1 MLSTQHLMPVVTPT
15 PVVAANGKPG
25 ASTPQPS
32 SGITSQTKDG
42 GWSFCICRLTPSTH
56 ALFFHKGNTTPAE
69 GSTSKTSTPPF
80 VADKHAE
87 STADVLMDVESENNN
102 KTPAPPPPIQSV
114 PPPALSSKVTSA
126 SSAIYPGCF
135 TIDVCSEASKLPL
148 DVAIYNSARGA
159 GGVDKIRKYLQAVLV
174 VGGTALVP
182 GMAHALESR

>member
-15 PVVAANGKPG
+15 PVVAAKG

-42 GWSFCICRLTPSTH
+42 GWSFCICRLTPSNP
-56 ALFFHKGNTTPAE
+56 LFFHEGNTTPAE
-69 GSTSKTSTPPF
+69 GSTSKTSTPP
-80 VADKHAE
+80 VVTDKHAE
-87 STADVLMDVESENNN
+87 STTDVPMDVESENNN
-102 KTPAPPPPIQSV
+102 KTPAPPPPTQSV
-114 PPPALSSKVTSA
+114 PPPVLSSKVTSA
-126 SSAIYPGCF
+126 SSAIYPGGF